1 MAHWDC
7 RAQRVIAWPT
17 QPWPGRPGWLQVD
30 CGCSAGLMWGGE
42 SPRECAHAVKTAGF
56 WRCTKSHD
64 GWRSGPVVPSAV
76 RSPRVRRAKC

>member
-42 SPRECAHAVKTAGF
+42 SPRECP
-56 WRCTKSHD
+56 RCQDGGVLALHEKSRRLALWP
-64 GWRSGPVVPSAV
+64 GGPFCGSEPKSEA
-76 RSPRVRRAKC
+76 S